1 MTFAQGENMPDNDIN
16 LVNSILEVR
25 ASGLEKA
32 VASDLNQ
39 PDGKSIAELIDD
51 QEKENNK

>member
-1 MTFAQGENMPDNDIN
+1 MPDNDIN